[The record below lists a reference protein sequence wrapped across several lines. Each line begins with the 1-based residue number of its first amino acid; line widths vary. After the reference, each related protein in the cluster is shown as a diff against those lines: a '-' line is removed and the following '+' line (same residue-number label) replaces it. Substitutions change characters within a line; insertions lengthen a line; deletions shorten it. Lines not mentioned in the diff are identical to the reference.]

1 MKYRLYMDLKHFIKG
16 YKDRKVAKFFVT
28 VCHIKRLANLV
39 VMPLGVS
46 IKSLR
51 TLQCGVPC
59 ARNELLPFSAMMT
72 SMTRKARTKARATSD
87 DEVSF
92 HTVSTVF
99 HIFSKVA
106 SVLLYSCS

>member
-16 YKDRKVAKFFVT
+16 YKDRKGANFFVT
-28 VCHIKRLANLV
+28 VCYRKRLANLV